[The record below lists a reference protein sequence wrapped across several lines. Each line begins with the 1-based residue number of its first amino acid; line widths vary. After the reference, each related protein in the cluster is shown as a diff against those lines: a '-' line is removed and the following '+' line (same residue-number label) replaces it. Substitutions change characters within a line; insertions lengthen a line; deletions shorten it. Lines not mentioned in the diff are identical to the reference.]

1 MSLLSP
7 APGPR
12 LVAGMGALPF
22 VSVAIVDEYVSV
34 SGTVEEGA
42 MMLRVEDSVSIPGR
56 MRNLGELYG

>member
-1 MSLLSP
+1 
-7 APGPR
+7 
-12 LVAGMGALPF
+12 MGALPF

-42 MMLRVEDSVSIPGR
+42 MMLRVEDSVSILGR